1 MNEEKRAVYV
11 SVGDRHWKVGLPFDS
26 KATIEAVFD
35 ALAERFNVNRVFW
48 RVSGEFWLRYYKRFE
63 EDCLLYWQGYNRH
76 SRTLCD
82 EVGVT
87 AIARGAARRHGME
100 LWAHTGLYDLGS
112 RERAG
117 VVDPIVLEYPEAAP
131 VNRYGTRRQEGS
143 VELCHTEAR
152 RILVKRYTEFVVENG
167 FDGLDFY
174 LYLEN
179 LSLRYMDE
187 FGYNRPI
194 VEEYKRRYGV
204 DILHE
209 DFDRDAW
216 AQIRGEY
223 LTLFLRELRE
233 ALGRH
238 GRELS
243 VELDP
248 KHPDL
253 PHTHGND
260 ENPHPTTGRIQVDWR
275 TWAREGVV
283 DELVILRKGSTVEQA
298 AALQRQLLETIGGAG
313 CRITLSVPENN
324 VALESGVTRMLSAW
338 GPELESGFSYADH
351 VGWEGKKFPDEF
363 VADAPEVMAG
373 ADRHARRRFLYYVA
387 NGAAQASV
395 DQIAEALRDEDVF
408 VRRRAVDALGAG
420 GSPEAVSHIEASL
433 CDPEHSVRC
442 RAGVVLAEL
451 HGPES
456 ADRLLEAVSRLEAS
470 PHFIEHC
477 AAPSLAKIGAHDA
490 DSLVERLL
498 DANLSV
504 RRTVLFSLKIL
515 SDDVLLGAASR
526 LSLVIG
532 KDPDPYNRVLALEAA
547 SRVGTGDGM
556 RPAILHALDDE
567 AAPVRVA
574 AAEALATLQGAGHLK
589 NTDAAREAERMGE
602 LFRGY
607 SRAVSRGELHPDR
620 DETGWRRLGNAL
632 LGLGEKGEE
641 VLRSM
646 YDQRKDFALAELAWR
661 VLYMPLRTEPGP
673 FTMTEEDDRRA
684 HERRPVLD
692 LGLGD

>member
-1 MNEEKRAVYV
+1 
-11 SVGDRHWKVGLPFDS
+11 
-26 KATIEAVFD
+26 
-35 ALAERFNVNRVFW
+35 
-48 RVSGEFWLRYYKRFE
+48 
-63 EDCLLYWQGYNRH
+63 
-76 SRTLCD
+76 
-82 EVGVT
+82 
-87 AIARGAARRHGME
+87 
-100 LWAHTGLYDLGS
+100 
-112 RERAG
+112 
-117 VVDPIVLEYPEAAP
+117 
-131 VNRYGTRRQEGS
+131 
-143 VELCHTEAR
+143 
-152 RILVKRYTEFVVENG
+152 
-167 FDGLDFY
+167 
-174 LYLEN
+174 
-179 LSLRYMDE
+179 
-187 FGYNRPI
+187 
-194 VEEYKRRYGV
+194 
-204 DILHE
+204 
-209 DFDRDAW
+209 
-216 AQIRGEY
+216 
-223 LTLFLRELRE
+223 
-233 ALGRH
+233 
-238 GRELS
+238 
-243 VELDP
+243 
-248 KHPDL
+248 
-253 PHTHGND
+253 
-260 ENPHPTTGRIQVDWR
+260 
-275 TWAREGVV
+275 VV

-532 KDPDPYNRVLALEAA
+532 KDPDPYRHAAGRGPPEKHGCRPRSGEDGRV
-547 SRVGTGDGM
+547 
-556 RPAILHALDDE
+556 
-567 AAPVRVA
+567 
-574 AAEALATLQGAGHLK
+574 
-589 NTDAAREAERMGE
+589 
-602 LFRGY
+602 
-607 SRAVSRGELHPDR
+607 VSRILPR
-620 DETGWRRLGNAL
+620 C
-632 LGLGEKGEE
+632 
-641 VLRSM
+641 
-646 YDQRKDFALAELAWR
+646 
-661 VLYMPLRTEPGP
+661 EPG
-673 FTMTEEDDRRA
+673 
-684 HERRPVLD
+684 
-692 LGLGD
+692 